1 MENSIT
7 NLANNLFTIELLK
20 TVWDFFLGN
29 AHKFMMII
37 NFQTMIVLRLIQ
49 RIKNNP
55 KESQKMLEVF
65 HEQSKFFLKDFDT
78 LMGFFKDDL
87 NG

>member
-1 MENSIT
+1 
-7 NLANNLFTIELLK
+7 
-20 TVWDFFLGN
+20 
-29 AHKFMMII
+29 
-37 NFQTMIVLRLIQ
+37 MIVLKLIQ

-65 HEQSKFFLKDFDT
+65 HEQPKFFLKDFDT